1 MPDLDYGARY
11 GDRYEDVY
19 DHDGE
24 GVISRCCGVYML
36 WDPKHEVYFCPKCGR
51 VTKRTEFLDEYVEA
65 YRPERY
71 SCRTNFP
78 QCVICHKNHQREL
91 DEREDYLES

>member
-1 MPDLDYGARY
+1 MPDLDYGARF

-19 DHDGE
+19 DQDGD
-24 GVISRCCGVYML
+24 GVVTDCCGVYMMF
-36 WDPKHEVYFCPKCGR
+36 DPYRSVYICPECGQVISR
-51 VTKRTEFLDEYVEA
+51 REFLDEYVEA
-65 YRPERY
+65 YGPECY

-91 DEREDYLES
+91 DEREDRI